1 MNLQISTTSMIPI
14 YEQISDQIRHLIK
27 EGRLNAGDGLPSVRA
42 VAREHH
48 ISALTVKK
56 AYDLLESEGFVCT
69 VQGKGSYVAAISPNL
84 VAEEMQRQAEA
95 AFETAIEKAQNLQMT
110 NQEILELVTL
120 LLEDNNDTTD

>member
-14 YEQISDQIRHLIK
+14 YEQISDQIRNHIK
-27 EGRLNAGDGLPSVRA
+27 EGALTSGDPLPSVRSLA
-42 VAREHH
+42 KEHH

-69 VQGKGSYVAAISPNL
+69 VQGKGSYVAEISAGI

-95 AFETAIEKAQNLQMT
+95 VFESAIEKARNLKMT
-110 NQEILELVTL
+110 NEEILQLVRL
-120 LLEDNNDTTD
+120 LLED